1 MKRPNTIV
9 PKRPRS
15 MSSAMVKSRK
25 EAAIHLVRLEFDLG
39 RLELGAQ
46 QARQRLT
53 ACQEE
58 IFEKERQRKALLAQ
72 LNG

>member
-1 MKRPNTIV
+1 
-9 PKRPRS
+9 
-15 MSSAMVKSRK
+15 MSSAVVKSRK

-39 RLELGAQ
+39 RLELGAK
-46 QARQRLT
+46 QAQQRLT

-58 IFEKERQRKALLAQ
+58 ISEKQRQRTALLAQ